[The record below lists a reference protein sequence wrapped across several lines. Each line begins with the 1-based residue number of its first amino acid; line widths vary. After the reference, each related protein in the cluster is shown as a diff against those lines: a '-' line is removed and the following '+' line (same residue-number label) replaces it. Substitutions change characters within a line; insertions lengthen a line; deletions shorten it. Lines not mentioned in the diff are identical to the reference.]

1 MSLRHY
7 SGSFVLPVAL
17 VIGLSILIIC
27 AVIWLI
33 FGSVSARAADNDVP
47 CLTKAQAQ
55 AKYPGQWL
63 YWHTANRCWDNV
75 NTRSTH
81 ARSIAAAVVS
91 KPATWGKQNSL
102 KLPKPNP
109 DPNGNVTHH
118 SGKPL
123 IIGSPAGPNIFYP
136 TLMSGGG
143 TINTMLQP
151 DAMTT
156 WPLVVDFDADPPQ
169 FIPWQQRIAFFV
181 ATATGDKP

>member
-7 SGSFVLPVAL
+7 SGSFVLPF
-17 VIGLSILIIC
+17 
-27 AVIWLI
+27 AVIVAISLAVIVLIVWLV
-33 FGSVSARAADNDVP
+33 FANAASAADNNAP
-47 CLTKAQAQ
+47 CLTKEQAR

-75 NTRSTH
+75 NVRSTH
-81 ARSIAAAVVS
+81 ARAVAAAIVS

-102 KLPKPNP
+102 KLAKPNP

-123 IIGSPAGPNIFYP
+123 IVEQAGPTVFYP
-136 TLMSGGG
+136 TLMTGPG
-143 TINTMLQP
+143 TVDDMLYPEQ
-151 DAMTT
+151 MTT

-169 FIPWQQRIAFFV
+169 FVPWQQRIAF
-181 ATATGDKP
+181 TQP